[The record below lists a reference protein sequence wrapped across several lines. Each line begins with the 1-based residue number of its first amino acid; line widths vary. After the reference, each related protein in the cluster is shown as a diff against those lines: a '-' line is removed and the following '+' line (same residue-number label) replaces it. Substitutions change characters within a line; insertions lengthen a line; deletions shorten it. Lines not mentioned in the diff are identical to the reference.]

1 MKPGFYLTYAL
12 RSLHREGQRSLL
24 AVTCIAFGVLAL
36 VSMQLLAAMIDDVF
50 LVDPVLSNGG
60 HVTLQPTT
68 ATTPEAFATS
78 LAPLLTDGTLDA
90 TTVRAAID
98 AILISV
104 PSSGHVRMLTGAQAV
119 DPATFP
125 IVGSFVLSD
134 GKDLAEAL
142 APLGS
147 AVITKDIAEDLAL
160 AEGDLFR
167 LSNGEGAA
175 PIQLTVGG
183 IAEQSPSKIGNIV
196 FMSLTTLAQFTSP
209 TMQRVSASAT
219 WTHRD
224 APDAHVA
231 KLEDAGFRVRLTPDE
246 PNSEAAHLFS
256 FMLAAAG
263 ILGLFIGG
271 IGVANTMQVML
282 ARRTKEIATLKTV
295 GYQQKD
301 LMVLFGLEAIFLGL
315 VGGLVGVLLA
325 LLVSGQLVN
334 LLDATTPFLF
344 TYRADL
350 GILAGGLL
358 TGMLTALIFGLVAI
372 VKASAQRPG
381 VLLRGDVVA
390 PSRQQRIQ
398 SASLYGVLLLLFGV
412 LSAALLG
419 SWLQGAGVVAFGILS
434 LGLLAVVLG
443 GLLWLLVR
451 IPIRGLPLLSMA
463 RRNLQHEPRRAISA
477 LIALF
482 IGVFSIGFASAA
494 LLNASARSAA
504 RTLSQEGYNMLA
516 FTNTHEEANL
526 RATLESAG
534 ANSVRVDRPLIVDVF
549 ALDGTLIRAN
559 HGLKS
564 RAADDLFWDVTSD
577 QRPTTSD
584 EIWIGF
590 QLRQAGVESGD
601 SLLLRRDTSA
611 VMVRVAGAYEPR
623 REVNPIQRTFSKS
636 IGLTSTLAPLFAEDG
651 AIILNAALPTE
662 RLVSS
667 TQSLGT
673 AFPNAVLLN
682 KSDLDEFV
690 NRQFRGLF
698 YFVIAVAGLSFVAGA
713 VLIANAVGIEMVERR
728 REMGILKAVGYTS
741 RDVLRTVLLENALLG
756 LIAGV
761 LGWIGVLLV
770 MEVVNVRFPT
780 AHLSLTLWQGLVLT
794 AFSVVLATVSAML
807 VAWHPTH
814 IRPLQVLRQSD

>member
-295 GYQQKD
+295 G
-301 LMVLFGLEAIFLGL
+301 
-315 VGGLVGVLLA
+315 
-325 LLVSGQLVN
+325 
-334 LLDATTPFLF
+334 
-344 TYRADL
+344 
-350 GILAGGLL
+350 
-358 TGMLTALIFGLVAI
+358 
-372 VKASAQRPG
+372 
-381 VLLRGDVVA
+381 
-390 PSRQQRIQ
+390 
-398 SASLYGVLLLLFGV
+398 
-412 LSAALLG
+412 
-419 SWLQGAGVVAFGILS
+419 
-434 LGLLAVVLG
+434 
-443 GLLWLLVR
+443 
-451 IPIRGLPLLSMA
+451 
-463 RRNLQHEPRRAISA
+463 
-477 LIALF
+477 
-482 IGVFSIGFASAA
+482 
-494 LLNASARSAA
+494 
-504 RTLSQEGYNMLA
+504 
-516 FTNTHEEANL
+516 
-526 RATLESAG
+526 
-534 ANSVRVDRPLIVDVF
+534 
-549 ALDGTLIRAN
+549 
-559 HGLKS
+559 
-564 RAADDLFWDVTSD
+564 
-577 QRPTTSD
+577 
-584 EIWIGF
+584 
-590 QLRQAGVESGD
+590 
-601 SLLLRRDTSA
+601 
-611 VMVRVAGAYEPR
+611 
-623 REVNPIQRTFSKS
+623 
-636 IGLTSTLAPLFAEDG
+636 
-651 AIILNAALPTE
+651 
-662 RLVSS
+662 
-667 TQSLGT
+667 
-673 AFPNAVLLN
+673 
-682 KSDLDEFV
+682 
-690 NRQFRGLF
+690 
-698 YFVIAVAGLSFVAGA
+698 
-713 VLIANAVGIEMVERR
+713 
-728 REMGILKAVGYTS
+728 
-741 RDVLRTVLLENALLG
+741 
-756 LIAGV
+756 
-761 LGWIGVLLV
+761 
-770 MEVVNVRFPT
+770 
-780 AHLSLTLWQGLVLT
+780 
-794 AFSVVLATVSAML
+794 
-807 VAWHPTH
+807 
-814 IRPLQVLRQSD
+814 